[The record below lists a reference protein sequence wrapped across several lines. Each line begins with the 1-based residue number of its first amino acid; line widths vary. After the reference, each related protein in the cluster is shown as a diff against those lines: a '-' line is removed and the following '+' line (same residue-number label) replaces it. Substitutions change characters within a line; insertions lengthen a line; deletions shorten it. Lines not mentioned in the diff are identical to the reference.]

1 MRSVLNNTYRI
12 VEEIGHGGGGT
23 VYKAI
28 HLRLNKYVV
37 VKRIHASVRAKR
49 NEVDILK
56 NLKNPYLPQVYDFVE
71 VDGDVY
77 TVMEFINGKSF
88 KELLDSGYI
97 FTQDQAAEYGG
108 QLLEALA
115 YLHSQR
121 IPIIHGDIK
130 PGNVML
136 TPENKICLI
145 DFNISGYL
153 TGGRIVTVGYSRGY
167 AAPEQ
172 IWAVRYGAGFGE
184 VPGNGGAPGEEATVR
199 DLQEVSTYGRRRH
212 RMNPG
217 ANGAN
222 GATGATGSS
231 GGSVLID
238 NTQNAISTRS
248 DLYSVGAFLYHLVTG
263 IRPPEDHRE
272 IRPLSE
278 NAAFSDSFARVV
290 DKAMA
295 YAPADRYATAQ
306 EMREDLI
313 NFRKKDIRYIK
324 KQKIRRVIIAVI
336 TLCACGAV
344 ILGFGLVHQFRQRRL
359 QKYEGEIAQLEEY
372 IEEGDTDSFDSVYE
386 ACVEQLPNRIDAY
399 VRKAQLLY
407 QEGTVRD
414 CIRYITQTVIPLI
427 TQDSDTQEVGKLYY
441 ILGNAYLDSGENDTA
456 AQSLAKAVDYTDDN
470 SEYYRDYAI
479 ALARQRETA
488 QARAVLSQA
497 EDNGLLD
504 DQIALVEGE
513 IEEAQG
519 DYDAAIESFLY
530 VLSNSQDSVILS
542 RAYQGIGESY
552 ESKNPSDDD
561 LREEVSILTQALQV
575 LPVNRTAAVLEQLA
589 QAYMNL
595 YSSTGSSSYADSAVE
610 MLTKIMDGG
619 WGNYVTYSNLI
630 LMRQEEGRLQDAQT
644 YAQQMLDAYPDRYE
658 TYKRLAFLDIEIQ
671 QEKDESMRD
680 YSSFREHYRKA
691 EELSSEQLAEND
703 ADPEMQIL
711 EDAYEQLVQG
721 GWLD

>member
-37 VKRIHASVRAKR
+37 VKRIHASVRTKR

-71 VDGDVY
+71 VDEDVY

-130 PGNVML
+130 PDNVML

-172 IWAVRYGAGFGE
+172 IWAVRYGTGFGE
-184 VPGNGGAPGEEATVR
+184 VPGNGGTPGEEATVR
-199 DLQEVSTYGRRRH
+199 DLQEVSTYGRRRY

-217 ANGAN
+217 ANGAT
-222 GATGATGSS
+222 GATGATGPTGPTGSS

-272 IRPLSE
+272 IRPLLE
-278 NAAFSDSFARVV
+278 NAAFSDSFARIV

-306 EMREDLI
+306 EMRKDLESV
-313 NFRKKDIRYIK
+313 NHTYVNEKEVTGETSLPEGSTLRLGNSAFLVD
-324 KQKIRRVIIAVI
+324 IIA
-336 TLCACGAV
+336 
-344 ILGFGLVHQFRQRRL
+344 
-359 QKYEGEIAQLEEY
+359 E
-372 IEEGDTDSFDSVYE
+372 
-386 ACVEQLPNRIDAY
+386 
-399 VRKAQLLY
+399 
-407 QEGTVRD
+407 
-414 CIRYITQTVIPLI
+414 
-427 TQDSDTQEVGKLYY
+427 
-441 ILGNAYLDSGENDTA
+441 
-456 AQSLAKAVDYTDDN
+456 
-470 SEYYRDYAI
+470 
-479 ALARQRETA
+479 
-488 QARAVLSQA
+488 
-497 EDNGLLD
+497 
-504 DQIALVEGE
+504 
-513 IEEAQG
+513 
-519 DYDAAIESFLY
+519 
-530 VLSNSQDSVILS
+530 
-542 RAYQGIGESY
+542 
-552 ESKNPSDDD
+552 
-561 LREEVSILTQALQV
+561 
-575 LPVNRTAAVLEQLA
+575 
-589 QAYMNL
+589 
-595 YSSTGSSSYADSAVE
+595 
-610 MLTKIMDGG
+610 
-619 WGNYVTYSNLI
+619 
-630 LMRQEEGRLQDAQT
+630 
-644 YAQQMLDAYPDRYE
+644 
-658 TYKRLAFLDIEIQ
+658 
-671 QEKDESMRD
+671 
-680 YSSFREHYRKA
+680 
-691 EELSSEQLAEND
+691 
-703 ADPEMQIL
+703 
-711 EDAYEQLVQG
+711 
-721 GWLD
+721 